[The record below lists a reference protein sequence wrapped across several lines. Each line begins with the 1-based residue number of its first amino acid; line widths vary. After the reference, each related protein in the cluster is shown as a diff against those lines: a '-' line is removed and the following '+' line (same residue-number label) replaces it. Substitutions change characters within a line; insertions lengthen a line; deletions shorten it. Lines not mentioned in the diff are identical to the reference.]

1 MWEVKTIFYVNW
13 SGETI
18 WGDSYSDSE
27 WFTDKQKALE
37 FSVELLEKESVDF
50 IELKESTIWRRK

>member
-13 SGETI
+13 SGKLF
-18 WGDSYSDSE
+18 GGNSYSDSE

-37 FSVELLEKESVDF
+37 FSVELLEKEGVNF
-50 IELKESTIWRRK
+50 VELKESTIWRKK